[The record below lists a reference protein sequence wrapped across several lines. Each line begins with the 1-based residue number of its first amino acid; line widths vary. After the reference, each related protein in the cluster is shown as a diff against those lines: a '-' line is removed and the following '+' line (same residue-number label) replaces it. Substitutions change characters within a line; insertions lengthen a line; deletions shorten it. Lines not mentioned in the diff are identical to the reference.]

1 MTTGLTGAQLLA
13 RTFHATCHRALRGTR
28 LSTHHS
34 SPHSSYH
41 STLPG
46 TLLTCLLLLPAALS
60 AQAQDGIPR
69 LEGKPDLNGIWQV
82 MNSANWNLEAHSAEK
97 LEQFWDA
104 GALFSIPAGKSVVES
119 ESGDIPYTEEALQR
133 REELRADWP
142 ESDPETYCYL
152 PGIPRATYMPYP
164 FQIVQGTGDILM
176 VYSYATSNR
185 LIHMSDHKEPP
196 VDTWMG
202 RSNGRWEGDTLV
214 IETTG
219 FNARAHLDRA
229 GNHFSSSLKVTER
242 FDLENG
248 NVLWYEATLEDPE
261 TYTRPWTIRMP
272 LYRHVEDNAELL
284 EHKCTPF
291 VEELLYKDLELPEEQ
306 QQAN

>member
-1 MTTGLTGAQLLA
+1 MTTGLTGTQLFA
-13 RTFHATCHRALRGTR
+13 RL
-28 LSTHHS
+28 
-34 SPHSSYH
+34 
-41 STLPG
+41 
-46 TLLTCLLLLPAALS
+46 LLTGLLLPAALS
-60 AQAQDGIPR
+60 VQAQDDDIPR
-69 LEGKPDLNGIWQV
+69 LDGKPDLNGIWQV

-104 GALFSIPAGKSVVES
+104 GALFSIPAGKSVVQTEDG
-119 ESGDIPYTEEALQR
+119 EIPYTEEALQR

-164 FQIVQGTGDILM
+164 FQIAQGTGDILM

-185 LIHMSDHKEPP
+185 LIHMSDHQQPP

-202 RSNGRWEGDTLV
+202 RSNGHWEGDTLV
-214 IETTG
+214 VETTG

-242 FDLENG
+242 FDLENE

-272 LYRHVEDNAELL
+272 LYKHVEDNAELL
-284 EHKCTPF
+284 EHKCVPF
-291 VEELLYKDLELPEEQ
+291 VEELLYKDLELP
-306 QQAN
+306 